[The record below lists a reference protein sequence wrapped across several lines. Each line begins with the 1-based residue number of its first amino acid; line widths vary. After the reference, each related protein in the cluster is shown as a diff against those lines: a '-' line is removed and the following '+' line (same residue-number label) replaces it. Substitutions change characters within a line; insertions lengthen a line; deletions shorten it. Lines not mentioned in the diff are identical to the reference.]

1 MMAYGKRRKKAPYF
15 ARKKPKSPSRRKTP
29 WVTLTVRAE
38 HYAMLRELSDY
49 NKCTISMAA
58 MVLIEAE
65 FMRVLNTVDPEK
77 AKQIEH
83 EIETGHLRN

>member
-1 MMAYGKRRKKAPYF
+1 MMAYGKRR
-15 ARKKPKSPSRRKTP
+15 RKRPVKELKRPKSPSQRKTP
-29 WVTLTVRAE
+29 WVTLTIRAE
-38 HYAMLRELSDY
+38 HYTMLRELAEY
-49 NKCTISMAA
+49 NKCTISLAA

-77 AKQIEH
+77 VKQIEH